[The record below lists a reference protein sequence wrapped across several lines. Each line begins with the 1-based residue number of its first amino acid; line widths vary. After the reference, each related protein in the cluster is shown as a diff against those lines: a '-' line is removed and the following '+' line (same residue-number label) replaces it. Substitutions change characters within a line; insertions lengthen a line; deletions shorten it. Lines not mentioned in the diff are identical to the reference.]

1 MVERTN
7 QQWLDD
13 LRAKDERQALAL
25 ADLRALLLRGL
36 PYALAGKLDS
46 NSPEFARI

>member
-25 ADLRALLLRGL
+25 TDLRAL